1 MQFIKENIDS
11 NNSKGCWNWKKSVT
25 SAGYGQF
32 TLNKK
37 YWTTHRYVYTK
48 CKGEIPKG
56 FVVRHICHN
65 TKCCNPDHLAVGTNR
80 DNYFDSI
87 EKHRKADE
95 KKRKKW
101 IIKDKEYSTLREA
114 ADATGLCQS
123 IILKYV
129 DPETRIFNVEEYVK
143 NVIKSHR
150 WTPKV

>member
-1 MQFIKENIDS
+1 MEFIKENIDS
-11 NNSKGCWNWKKSVT
+11 NNSKGCWEGKKSVT

-48 CKGEIPKG
+48 CKGKIPKG
-56 FVVRHICHN
+56 FVVRHMCHN
-65 TKCCNPDHLAVGTNR
+65 TKCCNPDHLSVGTNR

-101 IIKDKEYSTLREA
+101 IIKGKEYNTLREA
-114 ADATGLCQS
+114 AAATKLCQS
-123 IILKYV
+123 IIIKYV
-129 DPETRIFNVEEYVK
+129 DPETRIFNIEEYVK
-143 NVIKSHR
+143 NVIKSRR

>member
-1 MQFIKENIDS
+1 M
-11 NNSKGCWNWKKSVT
+11 KSFT
-25 SAGYGQF
+25 TPGYGQIWYQG
-32 TLNKK
+32 KR
-37 YWTTHRYVYTK
+37 YDTHRYSYM
-48 CKGEIPKG
+48 CFNGPIPQG
-56 FVVRHICHN
+56 YLVRHMCHHPC
-65 TKCCNPDHLAVGTNR
+65 CCNPEHLAVGTSR

-87 EKHRKADE
+87 EKHRKAAE

-114 ADATGLCQS
+114 AAATKLCQS
-123 IILKYV
+123 MILKYV

>member
-56 FVVRHICHN
+56 FVIRHICHN
-65 TKCCNPDHLAVGTNR
+65 PKCCNPDHLAVGTSR

-87 EKHRKADE
+87 EKHRKAAE
-95 KKRKKW
+95 KKAEK
-101 IIKDKEYSTLREA
+101 
-114 ADATGLCQS
+114 
-123 IILKYV
+123 V
-129 DPETRIFNVEEYVK
+129 DY
-143 NVIKSHR
+143 
-150 WTPKV
+150 

>member
-56 FVVRHICHN
+56 FVIRHICHN
-65 TKCCNPDHLAVGTNR
+65 TKCCNPDHLCVGTNR

-87 EKHRKADE
+87 EKHRKAAE

-101 IIKDKEYSTLREA
+101 IIKDKEYNALREA
-114 ADATGLCQS
+114 AVATKLSQS
-123 IILKYV
+123 IIIKYI
-129 DPETRIFNVEEYVK
+129 DPETRIFNIEEYVK

-150 WTPKV
+150 WKPKV

>member
-1 MQFIKENIDS
+1 MEFIKENIDS

-48 CKGEIPKG
+48 CKGKIPKG
-56 FVVRHICHN
+56 FVVRHMCHN
-65 TKCCNPDHLAVGTNR
+65 TKCCNPDHLSVGTNR

-114 ADATGLCQS
+114 AAATKLCQS
-123 IILKYV
+123 MILKYV

>member
-1 MQFIKENIDS
+1 MQFIKENVDS

-65 TKCCNPDHLAVGTNR
+65 TKCCNPDHLAVGTGR

-87 EKHRKADE
+87 EKHRKAAE

-114 ADATGLCQS
+114 AAATKLCQS

>member
-56 FVVRHICHN
+56 FVIRHICHN
-65 TKCCNPDHLAVGTNR
+65 PKCCNPDHLAVGTSR

-87 EKHRKADE
+87 EKHRKANE

-114 ADATGLCQS
+114 AAATKLCQS